1 MSDNWVVQNLENALA
16 VWNDKLTE
24 IWQLV
29 TQSPQTFRGGAIWQM
44 VMNIHGALQA
54 VGYALLVLFFVVGV
68 VKTCGSFAEVK
79 RPEHALRLF
88 VRFALAKGVIT
99 YGMDLMLALLEIVQ
113 GIVSSIMNAAGLGG
127 PQTSVLPG
135 EIVTAMEK
143 EPVFQGL
150 CRHRGLQLF
159 GKHPPLGGDAHWGAF
174 YLGAVLC
181 DDPQRLRAVFQA
193 VSLCRHRPHPPG
205 VLRRRTQSKHRQ
217 EFSQKLCR
225 RLFGGGGDRP
235 GLRHL

>member
-68 VKTCGSFAEVK
+68 VKTCGSFAEAK

-88 VRFALAKGVIT
+88 IRFALAKGVIT
-99 YGMDLMLALLEIVQ
+99 YGMELMLALLEIIQ
-113 GIVSSIMNAAGLGG
+113 GIVSSIC
-127 PQTSVLPG
+127 SSWW
-135 EIVTAMEK
+135 E
-143 EPVFQGL
+143 
-150 CRHRGLQLF
+150 R
-159 GKHPPLGGDAHWGAF
+159 
-174 YLGAVLC
+174 
-181 DDPQRLRAVFQA
+181 
-193 VSLCRHRPHPPG
+193 
-205 VLRRRTQSKHRQ
+205 
-217 EFSQKLCR
+217 
-225 RLFGGGGDRP
+225 
-235 GLRHL
+235 